1 MNRRFTKKGDKEV
14 RYRYFRILLLL
25 VVSLVVC
32 GCNNQKKVE
41 KKKDGEYYLYY
52 ANDKSTGLQKTIFT
66 PKSKETL
73 AIVEEMLK
81 KLATNT
87 TENDITRT
95 IPEQVKVQVKQL
107 EDGKVLLD
115 FNESYKELN
124 SVDEILLRSSVIL
137 TLCQLKD
144 VDKVRFFVN
153 DGELKDNKGNTIGDM
168 KASDFVDN
176 SDDLITA
183 FQHRTLTLYY
193 ADESGEKLKA
203 YTCESVLSNNVSLEQ
218 YVVDQIINGPPTSEY
233 KETISSNVKVSS
245 VYTEDDICYVDF
257 TDSFL
262 KESISIKDY
271 ITIYSIVNS
280 LSEISNISKVQ
291 ILVDGKS
298 DVVYHNSMSL
308 AKPFQRNLDYVNQ
321 QEEGAQETGTEIEYQ
336 KKETE

>member
-1 MNRRFTKKGDKEV
+1 MRRIFLSL
-14 RYRYFRILLLL
+14 IMLLI
-25 VVSLVVC
+25 VSLAAS
-32 GCNNQKKVE
+32 GCNNKQKTG
-41 KKKDGEYYLYY
+41 KKEAGEYYLYY

-66 PKSKETL
+66 PKSQETL

-95 IPEQVKVQVKQL
+95 IPEDVKVQVKQF
-107 EDGKVLLD
+107 ENGEIILD
-115 FNESYKELN
+115 FNENYKELN
-124 SVDEILLRSSVIL
+124 AVDEIILRSSVVL
-137 TLCQLKD
+137 TLCQIKE
-144 VDKVRFFVN
+144 VEKVRFLIG
-153 DGELKDNKGNTIGDM
+153 DTELKDNRGNQLGDM

-193 ADESGEKLKA
+193 ADQTGEKLKA

-233 KETISSNVKVSS
+233 KETISKNVKVSS
-245 VYTEDDICYVDF
+245 VYTEDGICYVDF

-262 KESISIKDY
+262 KESLAIKDY

-280 LSEISNISKVQ
+280 LSEISNVSKVQ

-298 DVVYHNSMSL
+298 DVVYHNSLSL
-308 AKPFQRNLDYVNQ
+308 AKPFRRDLDYVSQ
-321 QEEGAQETGTEIEYQ
+321 VGKSVQETGTEIEYQ
-336 KKETE
+336 KEETE